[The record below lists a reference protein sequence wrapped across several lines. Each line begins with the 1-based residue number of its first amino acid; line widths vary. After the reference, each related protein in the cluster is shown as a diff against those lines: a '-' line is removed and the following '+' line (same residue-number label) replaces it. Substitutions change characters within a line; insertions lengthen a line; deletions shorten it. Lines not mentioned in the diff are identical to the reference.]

1 MIELA
6 STSVSNRTKGGWC
19 RSGCIVGIDVLIT
32 LLLHLELGALPRCSM
47 QPRSVEKL
55 EESEDE
61 SGKVPGLSALFSA
74 CILMDAYSVVS
85 V

>member
-1 MIELA
+1 
-6 STSVSNRTKGGWC
+6 
-19 RSGCIVGIDVLIT
+19 
-32 LLLHLELGALPRCSM
+32 M

-74 CILMDAYSVVS
+74 CILMDAYLVVS
-85 V
+85 VRQSRLSYLELEFSCKYFFYILLD